1 MKDYRLEISLKITD
15 KKVLILNRSYILF
28 NKPRVAVGL
37 WNNSVVFATNNPKT
51 MDECQVLI
59 YTIAELKEFYE
70 EGSLKGLADIDQM
83 GVR

>member
-1 MKDYRLEISLKITD
+1 MKDYNLEISLKITD

-59 YTIAELKEFYE
+59 YTISELKEFYE
-70 EGSLKGLADIDQM
+70 DGSLKGLADIDQM